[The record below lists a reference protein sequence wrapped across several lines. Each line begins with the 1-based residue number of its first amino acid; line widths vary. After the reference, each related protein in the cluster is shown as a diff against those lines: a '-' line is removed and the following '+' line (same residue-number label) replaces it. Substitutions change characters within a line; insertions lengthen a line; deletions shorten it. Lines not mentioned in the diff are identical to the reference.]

1 MEKTIGGLDVTRH
14 QKLEKNASQK
24 SLTRKRSMKK
34 IVKVEESERG
44 SCKAEKK
51 DNEEIKKAN

>member
-1 MEKTIGGLDVTRH
+1 MEKTSGGLDVTRH

-24 SLTRKRSMKK
+24 SLSRKRSMKK
-34 IVKVEESERG
+34 IVKVEESERD